1 LLSGIDASFSGT
13 TASVV
18 YALAYTSSE
27 EMIIELIA
35 ANVGDS
41 RAVVGTLQ
49 AWAPRSVIRV
59 VTVRDRPTGGQGGLD
74 WHGHHA

>member
-49 AWAPRSVIRV
+49 ARASRSVIRV
-59 VTVRDRPTGGQGGLD
+59 VTVRGRRAGG
-74 WHGHHA
+74 